1 MIECLITYYF
11 SSEDRVIH
19 FEKTGKFQSVPFIGS
34 HLSLRAE
41 HLSLRAEHLHVED
54 VIFCEK
60 EPPILVITT
69 KKFADS
75 EAQDIID
82 DMRAFGWDVADDS
95 TIGSKRT

>member
-1 MIECLITYYF
+1 MIECLIKYYF
-11 SSEDRVIH
+11 SSDDRVIR
-19 FEKTGKFQSVPFIGS
+19 FERTVKFPSVPFIGS

-41 HLSLRAEHLHVED
+41 HLHVGD
-54 VIFCEK
+54 VVFCEE
-60 EPPILVITT
+60 EPPILLITT

-82 DMRAFGWDVADDS
+82 DMRAFGWDVVDDS